1 MPIALRGRFPKISDF
16 FDAEDAMRRALD
28 VLYLIT
34 AMVAALSLVTIAG
47 LILAQVGLR
56 AFGSQLQSA
65 DDVAGFALVA
75 TTIVGL
81 APTYRHNAHI
91 RVSLLIERFPMG
103 TAPRKLLE
111 RIVTAVSAV
120 LAGWAAWASVTFVHE
135 SYIYNE
141 VSQGLVAFKLWY
153 PQSLMAF
160 GFVVFFIALV
170 DDLVTDLMGGT
181 QSHLAHA
188 AAGDEMPVEK

>member
-1 MPIALRGRFPKISDF
+1 
-16 FDAEDAMRRALD
+16 MRRALD
-28 VLYLIT
+28 ALYLVT
-34 AMVAALSLVTIAG
+34 AWIAALSLVTIAG

-56 AFGSQLQSA
+56 MFGSQLQSA
-65 DDVAGFALVA
+65 DDIAGFALVA

-91 RVSLLIERFPMG
+91 RVSLLIERFALG
-103 TAPRKLLE
+103 TGIRRLLE
-111 RIVTAVSAV
+111 RLVTAVSVV
-120 LAGWAAWASVTFVHE
+120 LVGWAAWASIRFVHE
-135 SYIYNE
+135 SYLYNE

-160 GFVVFFIALV
+160 GFIVFFIALV
-170 DDLVTDLMGGT
+170 DDLVTDLSGGM

>member
-1 MPIALRGRFPKISDF
+1 
-16 FDAEDAMRRALD
+16 MRRALD
-28 VLYLIT
+28 TLYLLTGWI
-34 AMVAALSLVTIAG
+34 AALSLVTIAG

-56 AFGSQLQSA
+56 FMGSQLQSA

-91 RVSLLIERFPMG
+91 RVSLLIERFALGSPL
-103 TAPRKLLE
+103 RKQLE

-120 LAGWAAWASVTFVHE
+120 LAGWAAWASITFVHE

-141 VSQGLVAFKLWY
+141 LSQGLVPFKLWI

-160 GFVVFFIALV
+160 GFLMFFIALV

-188 AAGDEMPVEK
+188 ATGDEMPVEK

>member
-1 MPIALRGRFPKISDF
+1 
-16 FDAEDAMRRALD
+16 MRRALD
-28 VLYLIT
+28 TLYLLT
-34 AMVAALSLVTIAG
+34 ATIAALSLVTIAG

-56 AFGSQLQSA
+56 AFGTQLQSA

-91 RVSLLIERFPMG
+91 RVSLLIERFPLG
-103 TAPRKLLE
+103 TGPRQLLE
-111 RIVTAVSAV
+111 RVVTAVSAV
-120 LAGWAAWASVTFVHE
+120 LAGWAAWASVRFVHE

-141 VSQGLVAFKLWY
+141 VSQGLVPFKLWY

-160 GFVVFFIALV
+160 GFIVFFIALV
-170 DDLVTDLMGGT
+170 DDLVTDLRGGT